1 MSGRSISLY
10 GLPASGAFARGVLA
24 VTWAGLLSCAV
35 LISTPVLAEA
45 ESGRPAGEVAES
57 PPTVPNPPK
66 AAVGNKTAALAAPPK
81 LSGASNSRALY
92 RSLIEWEV
100 RNTNLP
106 ADVAE
111 AVMGVESGYDPS
123 RIGADGEIGLMQVM
137 PPTARMLGF
146 SGSMAEFAAPEVNIR
161 YGVMYLAQAWNKAGG
176 DLCTALMKYRAGH
189 GETRFSH
196 LSVTYCLRARARL
209 MAVGYP
215 VTGTVPVATFGSP
228 VGSGLVAGC
237 RGSRCLMSR
246 NSGRVDFAALNNR
259 LTQVVMQTNG
269 PKPMTR

>member
-1 MSGRSISLY
+1 M
-10 GLPASGAFARGVLA
+10 ALA
-24 VTWAGLLSCAV
+24 GMLSCAV

-45 ESGRPAGEVAES
+45 ESEQRAEEVAES
-57 PPTVPNPPK
+57 PPPVPNPPK
-66 AAVGNKTAALAAPPK
+66 AAAGNKTAALAPPNLAAPPK

-92 RSLIEWEV
+92 RSLIEREV

-161 YGVMYLAQAWNKAGG
+161 YGIMYLAQAWNKAGG

-215 VTGTVPVATFGSP
+215 VTGTVPVASFGSP
-228 VGSGLVAGC
+228 VGVGSSLVAGC

-259 LTQVVMQTNG
+259 LTQVVMQANG